1 MDWIIT
7 MMKNWPNDPCHNDK
21 PNVDLKE
28 YLKNEDFLI
37 KEIYGLLGKTNFFER
52 LQVDND

>member
-37 KEIYGLLGKTNFFER
+37 KEIYGLLEKTNVFER